1 MKEKHRVY
9 VLGSINMDMVTAA
22 ERMPE
27 SGETIFGTDFYL
39 NAGGKGAN
47 QAIAVRKSGADMK
60 FCACVGE
67 DVFGKKLLDDLRLY
81 DVNTEF
87 VFERKERSGVAQIT
101 VINGNNS
108 IIVYGGANLSLT
120 EDDIEKFLQDAA
132 AGDYLLLQ
140 LEIRQNIAEYA
151 MKRGK
156 EKKMICVL
164 NPAPA
169 ENFKKEM
176 FRYTDILILNETE
189 ALSIGQKDNLKE
201 AGEILKEKVKTLII
215 TTGEKGCILYNGKNT
230 EKISCPQVTVVDT
243 TAAGDTFCGAL
254 VAGLSRKETIK
265 NAVDYAL
272 KAASLAVTKKGAQQ
286 SIPSTEEVISFYG
299 GKKQ

>member
-1 MKEKHRVY
+1 MKEKRVY
-9 VLGSINMDMVTAA
+9 VLGSINMDMVMQA
-22 ERMPE
+22 ERLPVT
-27 SGETIFGTDFYL
+27 GETIFGTGFYL

-47 QAIAVRKSGADMK
+47 QAIAVQKSGADMK

-67 DVFGKKLLDDLRLY
+67 DVFGKKLRDDLRLY
-81 DVNTEF
+81 GVDTEF

-101 VINGNNS
+101 VIDGNNS

-151 MKRGK
+151 MKRAR

-169 ENFKKEM
+169 ENFKEEM
-176 FRYTDILILNETE
+176 FRYADILIPNETE
-189 ALSIGQKDNLKE
+189 AIALSQKKNLKV
-201 AGEILKEKVKTLII
+201 AGEALKEKVKTLIV
-215 TTGEKGCILYNGKNT
+215 TTGKRGCVLYDEKHT
-230 EKISCPQVTVVDT
+230 EAIPCPQVKVADT

-254 VAGLSRKETIK
+254 VAKLSRNETMK

-299 GKKQ
+299 EK

>member
-9 VLGSINMDMVTAA
+9 VLGSINMDMVMHAA
-22 ERMPE
+22 RLPVT
-27 SGETIFGTDFYL
+27 GETIFGTGFDL

-47 QAIAVRKSGADMK
+47 QAIAVQKSGADMK
-60 FCACVGE
+60 FCACVGG
-67 DVFGKKLLDDLRLY
+67 DVFGKQLVSDLRRY
-81 DVNTEF
+81 GVDTEF
-87 VFERKERSGVAQIT
+87 VFERKETSGLAQIT
-101 VINGNNS
+101 VIDGNNS

-120 EDDIEKFLQDAA
+120 EEDIEKFLQDAE

-140 LEIRQNIAEYA
+140 LEIRQNIAEYV

-169 ENFKKEM
+169 ENFKEEM
-176 FRYTDILILNETE
+176 FQYTDILIPNETE
-189 ALSIGQKDNLKE
+189 AISLGGEADLKG
-201 AGEILKEKVKTLII
+201 ACGTLKEKVGTLIV
-215 TTGEKGCILYNGKNT
+215 TTGKRGCLIYEGKHT
-230 EKISCPQVTVVDT
+230 EAIPCPQVKVVDT

-254 VAGLSRKETIK
+254 VAKLSRNETLR

-286 SIPSTEEVISFYG
+286 SVPAEEEVVSFYG
-299 GKKQ
+299 EK